1 MAGTLVQPAGQ
12 VKKTRFAG
20 GFPVWR
26 DATAHAKPSP
36 MAKGWQDVGERG
48 AAWGVWLTAY
58 VYRLLGRTVCRVML
72 APVVAYFYI
81 AGKAQRDAS
90 KEYLERVWRAGYLPR
105 RPGFAMGYRH
115 FLSFAFATLDKLAA
129 WTGNI
134 RLKDVEGV
142 EDGLFH
148 EAKVNGRGAVVISA
162 HLGNPEVIRAIATV
176 NKRFR
181 VNVLMHTLHAERFNR
196 MMQTFSPES
205 PVRMVQ
211 VTQIDVGT
219 AMQLSDA
226 ISRGEW
232 VVLMGDRIAVNG
244 GEASSVPVDFLGAP
258 AQLPMGPFVLAAALR
273 CPTYTLFC
281 TRKGERFRVKFEL
294 LADPVKLPRANRA
307 EAIRDYASAYAGR
320 LEKAIATA
328 PLQWFNFYDYW
339 PEAPAPKSAEVRA

>member
-1 MAGTLVQPAGQ
+1 
-12 VKKTRFAG
+12 
-20 GFPVWR
+20 
-26 DATAHAKPSP
+26 
-36 MAKGWQDVGERG
+36 MAKGWQDIGERG

-58 VYRLLGRTVCRVML
+58 VYRLLGRSVARVML
-72 APVVAYFYI
+72 APVAAYFYV

-90 KEYLERVWRAGYLPR
+90 HEYLQRAWQAGYLPR
-105 RPGFAMGYRH
+105 RPGFWTGYRH
-115 FLSFAFATLDKLAA
+115 FLSFAFALLDKLAA

-134 RLKDVEGV
+134 RVKDVEGV
-142 EDGLFH
+142 EDGLFLD
-148 EAKVNGRGAVVISA
+148 AKVNGKGAVVISA

-196 MMQTFSPES
+196 MMETFSPES
-205 PVRMVQ
+205 PVRMIQ

-232 VVLMGDRIAVNG
+232 VVIMGDRLAVNSSEG
-244 GEASSVPVDFLGAP
+244 SSVSVDFLGAP
-258 AQLPMGPFVLAAALR
+258 AQLPIGPFVLASALR

-281 TRKGERFRVKFEL
+281 VRKGSRFHVKFEL
-294 LADPVKLPRANRA
+294 LDDPIKLARGDRT
-307 EAIRDYASAYAGR
+307 ESIRTYASAYAVR
-320 LEKAIATA
+320 LEKALATA

-339 PEAPAPKSAEVRA
+339 PATPAPEKIEVRA

>member
-1 MAGTLVQPAGQ
+1 
-12 VKKTRFAG
+12 
-20 GFPVWR
+20 
-26 DATAHAKPSP
+26 
-36 MAKGWQDVGERG
+36 MAKGWQDVSERG

-58 VYRLLGRTVCRVML
+58 VYRLLGRSVCRVML
-72 APVVAYFYI
+72 APVAAYFYL
-81 AGKAQRDAS
+81 AGKTQRDAS
-90 KEYLERVWRAGYLPR
+90 HEYLQRAWRAGYLPR
-105 RPGFAMGYRH
+105 RPGLWTGYRH
-115 FLSFAFATLDKLAA
+115 FLSFAFALLDKLAA

-148 EAKVNGRGAVVISA
+148 EAKFNGKGAVVISA

-196 MMQTFSPES
+196 MMETFSPES
-205 PVRMVQ
+205 PVRMIQ

-232 VVLMGDRIAVNG
+232 VVIMGDRVAVNSN
-244 GEASSVPVDFLGAP
+244 EASSVVVDFLGAP
-258 AQLPMGPFVLAAALR
+258 AQLPIGPFVLASALR

-281 TRKGERFRVKFEL
+281 VRQGSRFHVKFEL
-294 LADPVKLPRANRA
+294 LDDPVKLSRTDRT
-307 EAIRDYASAYAGR
+307 EAIRTYASAYAGR
-320 LEKAIATA
+320 LEKAVATA

-339 PEAPAPKSAEVRA
+339 PTQAAPEKNEAAA